1 MEIGEIITDA
11 INYPLKH
18 AKELLVYIIL
28 DIFITGLGILLG
40 FGGLL
45 HTVQSDMPNIV
56 TSMTNSGAVPAFNYM
71 VRNSGAV
78 GIIAVIIAIV
88 ISLFLNGYGLDIIK
102 LAINKKD
109 EGPKIDIKRQ
119 LLNGIKYAIINF
131 VYVFIP
137 LFIMLI
143 LMQLNEIIGAIIGLV
158 LIILFAFALLM
169 AQCRLAKTEKIIDSL
184 NIQESF
190 NDISKVGIVKILAVI
205 VVVFIIALVLELIL
219 SAIVGILVPLGI
231 ATYISLVLSA
241 LIGAYVFFL
250 SNRAIGLMYS
260 DNEQL

>member
-1 MEIGEIITDA
+1 MEISEIITDA

-18 AKELLVYIIL
+18 AKELLVYIII
-28 DIFITGLGILLG
+28 DIFITVLGIILG

-78 GIIAVIIAIV
+78 GIIAVIIVIV

-119 LLNGIKYAIINF
+119 LLNGIKFAIINF

-143 LMQLNEIIGAIIGLV
+143 LMQLNEILGAIVGLV
-158 LIILFAFALLM
+158 LIILFSFALLM
-169 AQCRLAKTEKIIDSL
+169 AQCRLAKTEKL
-184 NIQESF
+184 M
-190 NDISKVGIVKILAVI
+190 GIVKILAVI
-205 VVVFIIALVLELIL
+205 VVVFIIALVLDLVL
-219 SAIVGILVPLGI
+219 SAIVNIFIPLGI
-231 ATYISLVLSA
+231 ATYIRLVLSA

>member
-1 MEIGEIITDA
+1 MI
-11 INYPLKH
+11 
-18 AKELLVYIIL
+18 
-28 DIFITGLGILLG
+28 
-40 FGGLL
+40 
-45 HTVQSDMPNIV
+45 
-56 TSMTNSGAVPAFNYM
+56 
-71 VRNSGAV
+71 RNSGAV

-102 LAINKKD
+102 LAIDKRD

-219 SAIVGILVPLGI
+219 SAIVGILFL
-231 ATYISLVLSA
+231 YHWESLHISA
-241 LIGAYVFFL
+241 LYYL
-250 SNRAIGLMYS
+250 H
-260 DNEQL
+260 